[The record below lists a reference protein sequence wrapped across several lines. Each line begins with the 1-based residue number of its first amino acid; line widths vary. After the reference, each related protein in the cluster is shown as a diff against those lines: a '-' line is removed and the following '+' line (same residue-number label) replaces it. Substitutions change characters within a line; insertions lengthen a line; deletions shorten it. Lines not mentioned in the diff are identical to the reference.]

1 MIVVAQRRA
10 ASGAVMF
17 LSCGDCAVYGHAKV
31 GGCGGSELLAW
42 RVVVLSSG
50 CLSTP
55 LALCLGLGLLLC
67 AGTWIGLLV
76 MTRSGV
82 MRGRVVLV
90 SLLRGFPVRSLQCC
104 WRLSLLLQQRCGV
117 VVVVAIKLFSWLC
130 CAQLWSMRRA
140 AGHGQSVAWREKGGG
155 GG

>member
-1 MIVVAQRRA
+1 
-10 ASGAVMF
+10 MF
-17 LSCGDCAVYGHAKV
+17 LSCGDCTVYGHAKV

-50 CLSTP
+50 CLGAP

-67 AGTWIGLLV
+67 AGTCIGLLV

-90 SLLRGFPVRSLQCC
+90 SLLRGFPVRSLHCC
-104 WRLSLLLQQRCGV
+104 WRLTLLLLQRCGV
-117 VVVVAIKLFSWLC
+117 VMVVAISC
-130 CAQLWSMRRA
+130 SVGCAVLSFGACVALLATDNLSHVGRR
-140 AGHGQSVAWREKGGG
+140 GGG
-155 GG
+155 DVRF